1 MSTLI
6 DYAYPMMM
14 AERAMHKAHD
24 AMLNREYDQAIEQM
38 LVAISEAKMTLNSIV
53 HMKEQDHA
61 VHKQTPAV

>member
-1 MSTLI
+1 M
-6 DYAYPMMM
+6 
-14 AERAMHKAHD
+14 RKAHD